1 MDVISTTGSTKTV
14 NFLSNYCRSC
24 STICENMTP
33 LQAFNADQ
41 NSEQLLTFFNIK
53 VLILKLRSKFEYTW
67 PGTKLRRSTLVE

>member
-1 MDVISTTGSTKTV
+1 MDVISTTGSTKMV

-53 VLILKLRSKFEYTW
+53 VLILKLSKDLNLSNHGQVQSYVVL
-67 PGTKLRRSTLVE
+67 P